1 LRIIIGLIL
10 SFVIG
15 AGCRY
20 FDIPAASPPVIPG
33 ALIVLA
39 MTLGYSSMDR
49 LVSKKNPHAVAT
61 TKRLCGGP
69 TGVPLTDGTRR
80 DL

>member
-1 LRIIIGLIL
+1 MKILIGLIL

-49 LVSKKNPHAVAT
+49 LITNKNPKAVAT
-61 TKRLCGGP
+61 TRRMCGGP
-69 TGVPLTDGTRR
+69 TGLPVTETKD
-80 DL
+80 